1 MRLRAASLSVVRLG
15 PLRLGLRLG
24 HVSAFLGLAVPSRA
38 GTVVYPAVGI
48 QTWPLLAGAGVARR
62 LVAGAG
68 VASWA
73 GAFIGMVV
81 ASAAPHDCTP
91 PWPRQAPARLAPLKG
106 VPSLQVAVT
115 IPVPC
120 AWAAF
125 LAEVGVEA
133 GSIA

>member
-1 MRLRAASLSVVRLG
+1 MPSLVLPCHRVPGEWYTRLSVL
-15 PLRLGLRLG
+15 
-24 HVSAFLGLAVPSRA
+24 
-38 GTVVYPAVGI
+38 T
-48 QTWPLLAGAGVARR
+48 QTCPLLAGAGVARR
-62 LVAGAG
+62 FVAGAG

-91 PWPRQAPARLAPLKG
+91 PWPRQAPARFAPLKG

-115 IPVPC
+115 VPVPC